1 MKVIVVGAG
10 AAGMMAAITAARNN
24 HKVILLE
31 KNEKAGKKI
40 FITGGKNMRRLE
52 DKVAIVTGA
61 GRGLG
66 KGIALKLAEEGAKV
80 VVADMA
86 SADNVVREIEEAG
99 GTAATFSVNVA
110 QQH

>member
-1 MKVIVVGAG
+1 
-10 AAGMMAAITAARNN
+10 
-24 HKVILLE
+24 
-31 KNEKAGKKI
+31 
-40 FITGGKNMRRLE
+40 MRRLE

-99 GTAATFSVNVA
+99 GTAAAFSVNVA
-110 QQH
+110 KQHEVQAMVAFAIEKFGTLDIICLLYTSDAADE